1 MYKLSSFS
9 EKVKLSLVN
18 SKILFPEAEFF
29 GFFVGRGESFEYHNE
44 KLIKIKATSMN
55 SLKRLYKITK
65 IFYPEKIE
73 YKSYNDKRLDLG
85 STGIVYLNKELIEKS
100 LNDFCFSFEK
110 DKFPPFLKKDP
121 LIFGSFLK
129 GLFLSCGSI
138 SVKNSYHM
146 EFNLQKINKSFLN
159 DIAKTF
165 RDLVGVK
172 ANLLIKDEKAKIY
185 IKAREDILNI
195 LELLGAKEA
204 VSELYKLI
212 GVRNI
217 RGNVTRTV
225 NLISANAE
233 KTVKS
238 SLKQIN
244 DILTIDKTIGLES
257 LPDDLKQ
264 VAFYRLNNREAS
276 LSTIAEALGIK
287 KSTLYHKFNK
297 ISKIANSLDSAG
309 END

>member
-9 EKVKLSLVN
+9 EKVKMSLVN

-29 GFFVGRGESFEYHNE
+29 GFFVGKGESFEYHNE
-44 KLIKIKATSMN
+44 KLIKIKVTSMN

-85 STGIVYLNKELIEKS
+85 STGIIYLKRELLEKS
-100 LNDFCFSFEK
+100 LKNYSLSFDK
-110 DKFPPFLKKDP
+110 DKFPPFFKKDP
-121 LIFGSFLK
+121 LVFGSFLK
-129 GLFLSCGSI
+129 GLFLSCGSV

-146 EFNLQKINKSFLN
+146 EFNLQDVKKSFLL
-159 DIAKTF
+159 DIVKTF

-172 ANLLIKDEKAKIY
+172 ANIFSKDKKTKIY
-185 IKAREDILNI
+185 IKAKEDILNT
-195 LELLGAKEA
+195 LELIGAAEA

-238 SLKQIN
+238 SMKQIE
-244 DILTIDKTIGLES
+244 DIQKIDKAMGLDS
-257 LPDDLKQ
+257 LPKDLKSI
-264 VAFYRLNNREAS
+264 ALFRLENRDAS
-276 LSTIAEALGIK
+276 LNTMAEELGMK
-287 KSTLYHKFNK
+287 KSTLYYKLNK
-297 ISKIANSLDSAG
+297 ISKIANSI
-309 END
+309 ENSD

>member
-1 MYKLSSFS
+1 M
-9 EKVKLSLVN
+9 
-18 SKILFPEAEFF
+18 
-29 GFFVGRGESFEYHNE
+29 
-44 KLIKIKATSMN
+44 
-55 SLKRLYKITK
+55 
-65 IFYPEKIE
+65 
-73 YKSYNDKRLDLG
+73 
-85 STGIVYLNKELIEKS
+85 
-100 LNDFCFSFEK
+100 
-110 DKFPPFLKKDP
+110 
-121 LIFGSFLK
+121 
-129 GLFLSCGSI
+129 
-138 SVKNSYHM
+138 
-146 EFNLQKINKSFLN
+146 
-159 DIAKTF
+159 
-165 RDLVGVK
+165 
-172 ANLLIKDEKAKIY
+172 IKDEKAKIY

>member
-44 KLIKIKATSMN
+44 KLIKIKVTSMN

-65 IFYPEKIE
+65 IFYPQKIE
-73 YKSYNDKRLDLG
+73 YRSYNDKRLDLG
-85 STGIVYLNKELIEKS
+85 STGIVYLNKEILEQS
-100 LNDFCFSFEK
+100 LNNHEFSFEK

-146 EFNLQKINKSFLN
+146 EFNLQKINKSFLS
-159 DIAKTF
+159 DIVKIF
-165 RDLVGVK
+165 RDLIGVK
-172 ANLLIKDEKAKIY
+172 ANLFIKEEKAKIY
-185 IKAREDILNI
+185 IKAREDILNV

>member
-65 IFYPEKIE
+65 IFYPQKIE
-73 YKSYNDKRLDLG
+73 YRSYNDKRLDLG
-85 STGIVYLNKELIEKS
+85 STGIVYLNKEILEQS
-100 LNDFCFSFEK
+100 LNNHEFSFEK

-146 EFNLQKINKSFLN
+146 EFNLQKINKSFLS
-159 DIAKTF
+159 DIVKIF
-165 RDLVGVK
+165 RDLIGVK
-172 ANLLIKDEKAKIY
+172 ANLFIKEEKAKIY
-185 IKAREDILNI
+185 IKAREDILNV

>member
-44 KLIKIKATSMN
+44 KLIKIKVTSMN

-65 IFYPEKIE
+65 IFYPQKIE
-73 YKSYNDKRLDLG
+73 YRSYNDKRLDLG
-85 STGIVYLNKELIEKS
+85 STGIVYLNKEILEQS
-100 LNDFCFSFEK
+100 LNNHEFSFEK

-146 EFNLQKINKSFLN
+146 EFNLQKINKSFLS
-159 DIAKTF
+159 DIVKIF
-165 RDLVGVK
+165 RDLIGVK
-172 ANLLIKDEKAKIY
+172 ANLFIKEEKAKIY
-185 IKAREDILNI
+185 IKAREDILNV

-238 SLKQIN
+238 SMKQIN
-244 DILTIDKTIGLES
+244 DILTIDKKIGLDC

-264 VAFYRLNNREAS
+264 IALYRLDNREAS
-276 LSTIAEALGIK
+276 LNTIAEALGIK

-297 ISKIANSLDSAG
+297 ISKIANSL
-309 END
+309 ENVEQND

>member
-44 KLIKIKATSMN
+44 KLIKIKVTSMN

-65 IFYPEKIE
+65 IFYPQKIE
-73 YKSYNDKRLDLG
+73 YRSYNDKRLDLG
-85 STGIVYLNKELIEKS
+85 STGIVYLNKEILEQS
-100 LNDFCFSFEK
+100 LNNHEFSFEK

-146 EFNLQKINKSFLN
+146 EFNLQKINKSFLS
-159 DIAKTF
+159 DIVKIF
-165 RDLVGVK
+165 RDLIGVK
-172 ANLLIKDEKAKIY
+172 ANLFIKEEKAKIY

-238 SLKQIN
+238 SMKQIN
-244 DILTIDKTIGLES
+244 DILTIDKKIGLDC

-264 VAFYRLNNREAS
+264 IALYRLDNREAS
-276 LSTIAEALGIK
+276 LNTIAEALGIK

-297 ISKIANSLDSAG
+297 ISKIANSL
-309 END
+309 ENVEQND